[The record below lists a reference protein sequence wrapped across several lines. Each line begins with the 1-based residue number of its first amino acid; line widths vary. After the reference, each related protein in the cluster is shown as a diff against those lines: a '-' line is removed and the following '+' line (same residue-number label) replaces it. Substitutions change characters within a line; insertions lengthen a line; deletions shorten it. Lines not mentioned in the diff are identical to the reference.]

1 MQTQIMKAEVQ
12 ITGVLPPPPVQT
24 ALVCLQLSVE
34 CGVPWVVR
42 LHL

>member
-1 MQTQIMKAEVQ
+1 MQTQVMKVEAQ

-24 ALVCLQLSVE
+24 APVYLQLSVE
-34 CGVPWVVR
+34 CGVLWVVR